1 MSDNP
6 QESTGSPAENT
17 GSDGPR
23 GQLEWAMEHA
33 YSGSPFLR
41 SKFESAGL
49 KPADIRTPADL
60 EKLPFTTKEELREA
74 YPYGWTAVP
83 LDKIARVHAS
93 SGTTG
98 MRTMAY
104 YTEADLEHWTEMFA
118 RCYRMAGVGP
128 GDRVQITPGY
138 GLWSAGVGFQAGA
151 ERAGAM
157 AVPVGPG
164 NVELQLELMRDLK
177 STVLT
182 ATASFALL
190 LSEETERRGLR
201 PEIAV
206 RLGIFGSERWS
217 TAMRQRIESLLGL
230 ESFDIY
236 GMTELYGPGMGIDCH
251 LHNGIHYWSDS
262 YLVELIDP
270 LSGEPTKPGA
280 VGEIVVTTLK
290 KEAMPLLRYR
300 TRDLTRFI
308 DGPCP
313 CGSIYPRF
321 DRLSGRSDDMIK
333 VRGVALF
340 PSQVDSLL
348 GELAGLSSEYQLVIE
363 RQFGREEITLR
374 VECKPSATT
383 TRVTLLETVRHAFWS
398 AFDLTPNVELLE
410 IGALPRTNRKTR
422 RVIDRRGE

>member
-1 MSDNP
+1 VSDNH
-6 QESTGSPAENT
+6 QESAVSTAPLA
-17 GSDGPR
+17 GSDGQD
-23 GQLEWAMEHA
+23 GQLKWAMEHA
-33 YSGSPFLR
+33 FSGSPFLR
-41 SKFESAGL
+41 SKFEAAGL
-49 KPADIRTPADL
+49 TPADIRTRADL

-74 YPYGWTAVP
+74 YPYGWAAVP
-83 LDKIARVHAS
+83 LDRIARVHAS

-98 MRTMAY
+98 KRTMAY

-138 GLWSAGVGFQAGA
+138 GLWSAGVGFQGGA
-151 ERAGAM
+151 ERAGAL

-177 STVLT
+177 TTVLT

-201 PEIAV
+201 PEMAV
-206 RLGIFGSERWS
+206 RVGIFGSERWS
-217 TAMRQRIESLLGL
+217 AAMRQRIESLLGC

-236 GMTELYGPGMGIDCH
+236 GLTELYGPGMGVDCH
-251 LHNGIHYWSDS
+251 LHTGIHYWSD
-262 YLVELIDP
+262 YFIVELIDP
-270 LSGEPTKPGA
+270 LSGAPAKPGE
-280 VGEIVVTTLK
+280 VGEMVITTLR
-290 KEAMPLLRYR
+290 KEAMPLVRYR
-300 TRDLTRFI
+300 TRDLTRTI

-313 CGSIYPRF
+313 CGSVYPRF

-363 RQFGREEITLR
+363 RQLGREEITLR

-383 TRVTLLETVRHAFWS
+383 TRTTLTETVQHAFWA
-398 AFDLTPNVELLE
+398 AFDLTPNIELLD
-410 IGALPRTNRKTR
+410 IGTLPRTNRKTR
-422 RVIDRRGE
+422 RVIDKRQE

>member
-1 MSDNP
+1 VSDNHP
-6 QESTGSPAENT
+6 ESTDPPAPAQ
-17 GSDGPR
+17 GPDGQR

-33 YSGSPFLR
+33 FSGSPFLR
-41 SKFESAGL
+41 AKFESAGL
-49 KPADIRTPADL
+49 KPADIRSAADL
-60 EKLPFTTKEELREA
+60 EKLPFSTKEELRDA
-74 YPYGWTAVP
+74 YPYGWAAVP
-83 LDKIARVHAS
+83 LDRMARVHAS

-98 MRTMAY
+98 KRTMAY
-104 YTEADLEHWTEMFA
+104 YTEKDLEHWTEMFA

-201 PEIAV
+201 PELAV

-217 TAMRQRIESLLGL
+217 TAMRQRIESLLTL

-251 LHNGIHYWSDS
+251 LHSGIHYWSDFFI
-262 YLVELIDP
+262 VELIDP
-270 LSGEPTKPGA
+270 LSGGPAKPGDL
-280 VGEIVVTTLK
+280 GEIVITTLQ

-300 TRDLTRFI
+300 TRDLTRVI
-308 DGPCP
+308 EGPCP
-313 CGSIYPRF
+313 CGSVYPRF

-363 RQFGREEITLR
+363 RQGGREEITLR
-374 VECKPSATT
+374 VECKPSAPTS
-383 TRVTLLETVRHAFWS
+383 RATLAETVRHTFWS
-398 AFDLTPNVELLE
+398 AFDVTPEVELLE

-422 RVIDRRGE
+422 RVVDRRQE